1 MIILI
6 KVSNSKFMK
15 KLNHEG
21 FHFPEFTIIIII
33 SFSLL
38 CLNLLRAL
46 GVVFGLIVLCLIITT
61 FTFLLFYYKNKKE
74 DQNGIRAKMH
84 HIGGI
89 FLNFFPTLLSFYK
102 LKIKIKQKISS
113 YLLRANFT
121 MF

>member
-1 MIILI
+1 
-6 KVSNSKFMK
+6 MK

-74 DQNGIRAKMH
+74 DQNGIRANN

-89 FLNFFPTLLSFYK
+89 FLNFFPTINFLE
-102 LKIKIKQKISS
+102 IKDKNKTKNIELFIES
-113 YLLRANFT
+113 
-121 MF
+121 